1 MGAKKELRV
10 GIVSDTHGLLRA
22 EARAFLAG
30 CDYII
35 HGGDVGD
42 AAVLDELEALAPLTA
57 VRGNNDNQPWAK
69 NLRESELIRVGGVFV
84 YIIHDLSQIDID
96 PGALG
101 VRAVISG
108 HSHKP
113 LIEERAGILY
123 VNPGSCGPKRFKLP
137 ISVGELM
144 VEGTDV
150 RARIAEL
157 AIARRN

>member
-35 HGGDVGD
+35 HGGDVGE

-69 NLRESELIRVGGVFV
+69 NLRETELIRVGGVFV
-84 YIIHDLSQIDID
+84 YVIHDLSQLDID

>member
-35 HGGDVGD
+35 HGGDVGE

-69 NLRESELIRVGGVFV
+69 NLRETELIRVGGVFV
-84 YIIHDLSQIDID
+84 YVIHDLSQLDID

-123 VNPGSCGPKRFKLP
+123 VNPGSCGPKRFKLR

>member
-35 HGGDVGD
+35 HGGDVGE

-69 NLRESELIRVGGVFV
+69 NLRETELIRVGGVFV
-84 YIIHDLSQIDID
+84 YVIHDLSQLDID

-144 VEGTDV
+144 VEGTNV

-157 AIARRN
+157 AIARQN

>member
-22 EARAFLAG
+22 EARAFLTG

-69 NLRESELIRVGGVFV
+69 NLRETELIRVGGVFV
-84 YIIHDLSQIDID
+84 YVIHDLSQFDID
-96 PGALG
+96 PGSLG

-144 VEGTDV
+144 VEGTNV

-157 AIARRN
+157 AIARQN